1 VIGKVISHYKIFERL
16 GHGAMGIVYRGED
29 TRLGRPVA
37 LKFLPEEVSEDKQA
51 FERMHREARASSA
64 LNHPNICTIYDIDEY
79 EGQPFLVM
87 ELLHGQTLREVIHGK
102 PLPVND
108 VIEYGIEIADALDTA
123 HKQGIIHRDVK
134 PANLYI
140 TTRNLAKILDF
151 GVAKITDE
159 RRSRRAGVTA
169 TATATVTQT
178 SDESLTKSGSA
189 VGTVAYMSP
198 EQARGEKL
206 DGRSDIFGLGVVLY
220 EMATGQQAFRGDTTA
235 VIFDAILNRTP
246 PSSHELNPKVPEELE
261 RCIMTCLEKD
271 RELRYQTAAEL
282 RADLKRLKRDVETG
296 RVRTRR
302 RGRGWATTTAITVG
316 LAVGL
321 TAAAL
326 FVGARLGWIGP
337 RAADSG
343 GLRSTPLTANPPTKP
358 LLDAAISPDGKYLAY
373 VDSSGFY
380 LQLIGAGET
389 HRLEVPAGLRGNSV
403 SWFPDGAR
411 LVLGAIEGDGATSSL
426 WLASILGGEAKK
438 FRDDAS
444 TAAVS
449 PDGSLIAF
457 LPGRGRNEIWM
468 TDMRGAEPRR
478 MATAPART
486 RYARLTWATDN
497 DRLVVSGW
505 KQTADGNIG
514 FIETRGVLDHAV
526 HTLVEGSDFTESVEA
541 GLWGAP
547 KGRILYCRA
556 EAAPHQTDSNLWEV
570 RINERTGDRS
580 GKPRRLT
587 DWAGTAVRAPSVTY
601 NGSRLVV
608 LKSHTR
614 TDVMVATIGAPGAD
628 LTDVRAITKGEGDA
642 VPSGWRPDGDAV
654 LFTTDRNGTLDVY
667 EQSLST
673 RASAAAAV
681 AVAALPDEEAGGFVS
696 GDPPTT
702 FYWTWQRGEGS
713 RENDARLM
721 RIQDGGMSARPVL
734 TGRRSSIVFQGSI
747 APGKPFLAFSLD
759 PKDRKMT
766 VSGVDVVKSSMEA
779 ESEFTVDL
787 DAWIQFVPSPD
798 GKRIAVLAADGRIR
812 VYGLNGQRER
822 DVVLAGWEDGLREIA
837 WSVDGER
844 LYGAWGLAGA
854 YAMLDIEMSGVAHA
868 VWRTS
873 DAPPANPLPSPDG
886 KHIAFARARIERNA
900 YLMDDVRSIWPDLAR
915 TP

>member
-1 VIGKVISHYKIFERL
+1 MIGKIISHYKIFERL

-64 LNHPNICTIYDIDEY
+64 LNHPNICTIFDIDEY

-87 ELLHGQTLREVIHGK
+87 ELLHGQTLREMIRGK
-102 PLPVND
+102 ALPVND
-108 VIEYGIEIADALDTA
+108 VIDHGIEIADALDTA

-134 PANLYI
+134 PANLFV
-140 TTRNLAKILDF
+140 TTRNVAKILDF

-159 RRSRRAGVTA
+159 RRARRAGLTA
-169 TATATVTQT
+169 TATASATETAE
-178 SDESLTKSGSA
+178 ESLTKSGSA

-246 PSSHELNPKVPEELE
+246 PSSHQLNPKVPEELE
-261 RCIMTCLEKD
+261 RCILTCLEKD

-282 RADLKRLKRDVETG
+282 RADLKRLKRDLETG
-296 RVRTRR
+296 RVRPRR
-302 RGRGWATTTAITVG
+302 RGRGWATTTAIAAG
-316 LAVGL
+316 LAIGV
-321 TAAAL
+321 TVAAL
-326 FVGARLGWIGP
+326 FVGSRLGWIGP

-389 HRLEVPAGLRGNSV
+389 HRLEVPAGIRGSSV

-411 LVLGAIEGDGATSSL
+411 VVLGGFEGHQASWSL
-426 WLASILGGEAKK
+426 WLASILGGEAKRL
-438 FRDDAS
+438 RDDAS
-444 TAAVS
+444 SPAVS

-457 LPGRGRNEIWM
+457 LPGRGRNEIWV
-468 TDMRGAEPRR
+468 TDPRWAEPRR
-478 MATAPART
+478 VASAPART

-497 DRLVVSGW
+497 DRIVVSGW
-505 KQTADGNIG
+505 KQTSDGNVG
-514 FIETRGVLDHAV
+514 FIESHGVLDHKA
-526 HTLVEGSDFTESVEA
+526 HTLVEDSDLAGSVEA

-547 KGRILYCRA
+547 KGRILYCRT
-556 EAAPHQTDSNLWEV
+556 EAPPHQTDSNIWEV
-570 RINERTGDRS
+570 RINERTGERS

-587 DWAGTAVRAPSVTY
+587 DWAGTAVRSPSVTY

-608 LKSHTR
+608 LKSHAQ
-614 TDVMVATIGAPGAD
+614 TDVMVAQIGAPGAP
-628 LTDVRAITKGEGDA
+628 LTDVRPITKGEGDA
-642 VPSGWRPDGDAV
+642 IPSGWRPDGSAV
-654 LFTTDRNGTLDVY
+654 LFTSDRNGTLDVY

-681 AVAALPDEEAGGFVS
+681 AVAALPDEEAGGFVA

-702 FYWTWQRGEGS
+702 FYWTWQRGEGG
-713 RENDARLM
+713 REGEARLM
-721 RIQDGGMSARPVL
+721 RLTDGGMSARPVL
-734 TGRRSSIVFQGSI
+734 TGRRGSI
-747 APGKPFLAFSLD
+747 AFQASRAPGKPFLAFALD
-759 PKDRKMT
+759 SKDRMMT
-766 VSGVDVVKSSMEA
+766 VSGVDIEKSRMET
-779 ESEFTVDL
+779 ESEFRVDL
-787 DAWIQFVPSPD
+787 EAWIHFAPSPD
-798 GKRIAVLAADGRIR
+798 GKRIAVLSR
-812 VYGLNGQRER
+812 
-822 DVVLAGWEDGLREIA
+822 DGLIRIYNLDGSRDRDIALRDWEEGLRGIA
-837 WSVDGER
+837 WSANGER
-844 LYGAWGLAGA
+844 LYGAWGVAGM
-854 YAMLDIEMSGVAHA
+854 YAMLDIALDGTARA
-868 VWRTS
+868 IWRTS
-873 DAPPANPLPSPDG
+873 DAPPATPLPSPDG
-886 KHIAFARARIERNA
+886 KHLAFARARVERNA
-900 YLMDDVRSIWPDLAR
+900 YLMDDLRAIWPDLAR
-915 TP
+915 AP